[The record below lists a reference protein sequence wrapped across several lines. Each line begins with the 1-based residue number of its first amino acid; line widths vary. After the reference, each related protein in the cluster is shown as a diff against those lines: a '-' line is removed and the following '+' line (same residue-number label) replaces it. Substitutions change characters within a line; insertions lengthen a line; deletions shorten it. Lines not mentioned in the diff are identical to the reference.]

1 MVCSNCGCKC
11 GTVFEDETFGYEYGS
26 EVGRHHEYS
35 EWSDCCEAPFCDSV
49 KQLCMEN
56 KEFSQ
61 MVRDLSGLRFDLG
74 FDEMDDGL
82 TIYVDKLNNDPVK
95 FSVSADIKIEDGDPY
110 IVDQNL
116 NLIPA
121 NTVTVLSQLLKYMI
135 TE

>member
-1 MVCSNCGCKC
+1 MVCSECGCKC
-11 GTVFEDETFGYEYGS
+11 GTVFKDESFSHAFGNEP
-26 EVGRHHEYS
+26 RHS
-35 EWSDCCEAPFCDSV
+35 EWSDCCDAEICDSV

-56 KEFSQ
+56 KEFIQ
-61 MVRDLSGLRFDLG
+61 MVRYLDGLRFEIG

-82 TIYVDKLNNDPVK
+82 TIYIEKLNNDPVK